1 MAGDSDRPD
10 WLVVGQVSKP
20 HGNKGEVMIW
30 PLTDSPEAV
39 FAEGRALVLG
49 DTAGVPGE
57 PPETVRVVAKRPYR
71 RGWLGTLEGI
81 EDRGAAERIA
91 GRYLL
96 IPIDEAPPRE
106 EGEIFYHEL
115 LGAEVVTTDGTEVGR
130 VREVFETEPA
140 HLLEVK
146 GERGLH
152 LIPFTRQVVRE
163 VDADARRIVIDPPE
177 GLLEL

>member
-1 MAGDSDRPD
+1 MTADSDRPS

-30 PLTDSPEAV
+30 PLTDNPDAV
-39 FAEGRALVLG
+39 FADGRELRLG
-49 DTAGVPGE
+49 DRDGRPGDDE
-57 PPETVRVVAKRPYR
+57 EHIRIVSRRPYR
-71 RGWLGTLEGI
+71 RGWLLMLEGY
-81 EDRGAAERIA
+81 EDRTDVEEIA

-96 IPIDEAPPRE
+96 IPIDEASPRQ

-115 LGAEVVTTDGTEVGR
+115 LGAEVVTVGGEMVGR
-130 VREVFETEPA
+130 VREVFDTEPA

-163 VDADARRIVIDPPE
+163 VDAGARRIVIDPPE

>member
-30 PLTDSPEAV
+30 PLTDSPESV
-39 FAEGRALVLG
+39 FADGRELVLG
-49 DTAGVPGE
+49 DTAGDAGDAS
-57 PPETVRVVAKRPYR
+57 ETVRVVSKRPYR
-71 RGWLGTLEGI
+71 RGWLVTLDGI
-81 EDRGAAERIA
+81 EDRSAVERIA

-106 EGEIFYHEL
+106 EGELFYHEL
-115 LGAEVVTTDGTEVGR
+115 LGAEVVTADGTQVGR
-130 VREVFETEPA
+130 VREVFDTEPA

-146 GERGLH
+146 GERGMH
-152 LIPFTRQVVRE
+152 LIPFTRQVIRE